1 MNCERKKLQG
11 LVGWFVGSLVG
22 WFVGSLVGWFVGSLV
37 GWFVASNLSVLK
49 HLCAEVRGPRF

>member
-11 LVGWFVGSLVG
+11 LVG